1 MRDII
6 TARIKYLCKLHDVP
20 MPVLKINDSYLY
32 SEFQSEIEYDFV
44 YDTCTMTFAFGKGIS
59 DERIIE
65 AIAHEFAHYITK
77 EVGMLQSI
85 IALDMNSRIGSKLFM
100 RSAEK
105 IAKRLEHI
113 FIGEMETMQ

>member
-65 AIAHEFAHYITK
+65 AIAHEFAHF
-77 EVGMLQSI
+77 
-85 IALDMNSRIGSKLFM
+85 GSKLFM